1 MVLILEWYL
10 YKVKLFKMKIFKK
23 IISIL
28 ITLIVMIN
36 FSSCAGTYKL
46 EKSVRLTI
54 GEVYYQNW
62 VAGVQGGGAGFNIFI
77 PVSDNPKNIM
87 FDSVYFK
94 GKKAKLEFSNNTI
107 FIGRF
112 KTTKNRI
119 REINMINDSDDE
131 FSEKTPFNLND
142 NECVVS
148 YLDND
153 KIKYFKIEN
162 IIKKESILYQKTPS
176 KKL

>member
-23 IISIL
+23 ITSIL

-119 REINMINDSDDE
+119 RDINMISDSNDG
-131 FSEKTPFNLND
+131 FSEKIPFLEKELIEQLRNVVVDFQEFDLNISAV
-142 NECVVS
+142 EIVHHTRIVRVS
-148 YLDND
+148 
-153 KIKYFKIEN
+153 
-162 IIKKESILYQKTPS
+162 
-176 KKL
+176 